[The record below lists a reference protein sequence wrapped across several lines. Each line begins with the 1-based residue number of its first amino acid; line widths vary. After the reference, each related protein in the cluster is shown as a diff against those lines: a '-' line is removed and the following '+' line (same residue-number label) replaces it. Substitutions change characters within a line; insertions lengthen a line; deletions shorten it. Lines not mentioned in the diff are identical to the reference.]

1 MPPASTNA
9 PGSARTSGSAG
20 KPGGSAGAAI
30 GFWCERCDKPFS
42 RKDALIR
49 HQKTIPDCW
58 KNKGKP
64 GKAKR

>member
-1 MPPASTNA
+1 MPPASTNV
-9 PGSARTSGSAG
+9 
-20 KPGGSAGAAI
+20 PGGSGTTAAGQPA
-30 GFWCERCDKPFS
+30 GFWCEKCDRPFS

-58 KNKGKP
+58 KNRGKP